1 MSIWMNLYKNEEVFK
16 QLTMLDSEEAT
27 KDELILCHPSD
38 HVDKVLK
45 CSMDKSKN
53 YEELIGKNK
62 NARDFSY
69 DTH

>member
-27 KDELILCHPSD
+27 KDELVLCHPSD

-45 CSMDKSKN
+45 CSMDKDKN
-53 YEELIGKNK
+53 FE
-62 NARDFSY
+62 
-69 DTH
+69 